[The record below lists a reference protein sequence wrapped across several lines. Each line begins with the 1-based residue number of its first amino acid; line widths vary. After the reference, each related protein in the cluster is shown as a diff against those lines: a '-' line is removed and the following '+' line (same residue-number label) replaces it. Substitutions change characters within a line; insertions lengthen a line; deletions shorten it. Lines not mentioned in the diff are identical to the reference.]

1 MFRSLPRR
9 ARRSG
14 VVKCTLVRAG
24 LNTEPT
30 SAPVLLRPGG
40 EGRLCAGVSERG
52 YVEFDF
58 LLPALRRTERYYL
71 QWVPKLNT
79 IV

>member
-1 MFRSLPRR
+1 MFRSLPRH
-9 ARRSG
+9 ARQAG
-14 VVKCTLVRAG
+14 VVKCSLVRAR
-24 LNTEPT
+24 LNTEPAP
-30 SAPVLLRPGG
+30 APVLLRPGG
-40 EGRLCAGVSERG
+40 EGRLCAGLSERG

-58 LLPALRRTERYYL
+58 PLPALSRTERYYL